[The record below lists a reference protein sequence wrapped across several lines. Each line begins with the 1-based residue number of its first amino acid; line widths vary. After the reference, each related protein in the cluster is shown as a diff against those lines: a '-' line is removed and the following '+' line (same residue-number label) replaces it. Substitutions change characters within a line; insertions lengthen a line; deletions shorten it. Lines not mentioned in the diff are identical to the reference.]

1 MNYKELEQQ
10 KVDYKEELKIV
21 KKMYKEVLRMKKDLE
36 SKIHKI
42 EEKQHNII
50 IEKVKKVGVL

>member
-1 MNYKELEQQ
+1 
-10 KVDYKEELKIV
+10 
-21 KKMYKEVLRMKKDLE
+21 MKKDLE

-50 IEKVKKVGVL
+50 IEKVKKVGV